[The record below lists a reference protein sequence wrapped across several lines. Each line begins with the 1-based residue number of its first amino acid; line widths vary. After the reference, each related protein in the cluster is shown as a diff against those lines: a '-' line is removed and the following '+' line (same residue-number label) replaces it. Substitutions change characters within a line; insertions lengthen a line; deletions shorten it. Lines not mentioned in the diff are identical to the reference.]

1 MNPAEQ
7 HAHRTVTAK
16 LETRVRALEHL
27 VDLQARALAQFLPA
41 TAEALDA
48 LGRAIAT
55 LEGTTTAARHEIHND
70 LLLGLL
76 AHARRTPRQRLVW
89 LLTGR

>member
-16 LETRVRALEHL
+16 LETRIVILEKL

-41 TAEALDA
+41 TADE
-48 LGRAIAT
+48 LGGLRDQFTAIADQVTALHRWRIDT
-55 LEGTTTAARHEIHND
+55 LFASVT
-70 LLLGLL
+70 L
-76 AHARRTPRQRLVW
+76 RQRLRW
-89 LLTGR
+89 LLRGR